1 MFSPASSEADSTAD
15 MFEDFLPDPEAP
27 AGPPSPDSDPVVAL
41 PNTAPS
47 ARGQTLLQGQVRGQE
62 ETDLGGQSQR
72 SVQIGDKCG
81 SLRLPPS
88 EVTSERPGPVPSARG
103 RTQVRGL
110 GQVRGRQE
118 TDRGS
123 RSRRS
128 VHIGDKCGP
137 LGPPPSEVNDELY
150 YSGRI

>member
-88 EVTSERPGPVPSARG
+88 EVTSERPVPSARG